1 MNINSWLLIILIIQN
16 IFYMGS
22 PFTSITDHH
31 SGIDEIN
38 YFLDEISADVR
49 SIADK
54 LDEK

>member
-1 MNINSWLLIILIIQN
+1 
-16 IFYMGS
+16 MGS